1 VCVCVCVCDTNCVNE
16 MARVGGLVP
25 DIFVG
30 LWSRKLLTCPGSVPD
45 DTTVVYYL
53 QTKSGVFAD
62 IRIPASC
69 APILN
74 KSTSESSSSS
84 SSSLADLSPEELRTL
99 SLMKGFGGTFECN
112 LTTNICKW
120 NREIDFQPTAPP
132 AEYLPDE
139 SNFRFESLGS
149 LLIET
154 GIHEEF
160 EEVWERQTE
169 VGLPTA
175 AYRLGLAADPVQTP
189 GILVTVGSHFLLIL
203 SDRSEPLPLA
213 SSLQL
218 LVNESL
224 EAEDKEKA
232 TKLIDMTIE
241 YGEIGSDEQYLVK
254 YSTKI
259 GAVGSPSK
267 IVSSSQWTKLDD

>member
-1 VCVCVCVCDTNCVNE
+1 VEKKRGGPWSYSNIHESVNLWLIGDRISCVCVCVCVCDTNCVNE

-175 AYRLGLAADPVQTP
+175 AYRLGLAADPVQTRVSW
-189 GILVTVGSHFLLIL
+189 LRWALI
-203 SDRSEPLPLA
+203 SC
-213 SSLQL
+213 
-218 LVNESL
+218 
-224 EAEDKEKA
+224 
-232 TKLIDMTIE
+232 
-241 YGEIGSDEQYLVK
+241 
-254 YSTKI
+254 
-259 GAVGSPSK
+259 
-267 IVSSSQWTKLDD
+267 